1 MKKQEELYKAW
12 VGSPIIQDGK
22 VIGALTHVLVN
33 NPEMGYGV
41 FADLMIK
48 QMREVE

>member
-1 MKKQEELYKAW
+1 MS
-12 VGSPIIQDGK
+12 GSPIIQNGRF
-22 VIGALTHVLVN
+22 VGAVPHVLVQ
-33 NPEMGYGV
+33 NPTEGFAV